1 MTLQLKVFISVAVV
15 ALLAVTVAFESA
27 RPAVLGVH
35 FLDVGQGDA
44 ICIETPGGRQVLI
57 DGGRGGSGVLEELS
71 VCAPFYD
78 RSLDVLIAT
87 HMDEDH
93 VGGLVEVL
101 QYYEVEMVV
110 ASHDATTEV
119 AASFWAAVEAEG
131 ARVVAPAVG
140 TRMTLD
146 EEVFL
151 DIVGPSA
158 ALDTASDNERSVIAK
173 LNYRNDSFLFT
184 GDVERRG
191 EYALLS
197 SGFDLDADV
206 LKVAHHGSTSSSTEA
221 FLAAVTPRVAVVQVG
236 KNSYG
241 HPAAQVLGRL
251 AGVQVLRTDENGTI
265 SLYSSGDSF

>member
-1 MTLQLKVFISVAVV
+1 MKFSEKIVIACAIF
-15 ALLAVTVAFESA
+15 ALLVLGVVFESY

-78 RSLDVLIAT
+78 RSLDVLVAT

-101 QYYEVEMVV
+101 EHYEVDMVI
-110 ASHDATTEV
+110 ATYETGTDV
-119 AASFWAAVEAEG
+119 AASFWEAVEEEG
-131 ARVVAPAVG
+131 VQVLSPEAGMRLVLEEGVV
-140 TRMTLD
+140 
-146 EEVFL
+146 F
-151 DIVGPSA
+151 DIVGPLP
-158 ALDTASDNERSVIAK
+158 ALKSASDNERSVVAK
-173 LNYRNDSFLFT
+173 LTYGNDSFLFT
-184 GDVERRG
+184 GDIERRA
-191 EYALLS
+191 EYALLA
-197 SGFDLDADV
+197 SGFALDVDV
-206 LKVAHHGSTSSSTEA
+206 LKVAHHGSNSSSTDA
-221 FLAAVTPRVAVVQVG
+221 FLAAVSPRLAVVQVG

-241 HPAAQVLGRL
+241 HPTPQVLERL
-251 AGVQVLRTDENGTI
+251 RGARIVRTDQNGTI

>member
-1 MTLQLKVFISVAVV
+1 MTLQLKVCVSAAIV
-15 ALLAVTVAFESA
+15 ALLAVAVAVESA

-44 ICIETPGGRQVLI
+44 ICIETSGGRQVLI

-101 QYYEVEMVV
+101 QHYEVETII
-110 ASHDATTEV
+110 AAYDTDTGV
-119 AASFWAAVEAEG
+119 AASFWEAVAAEG
-131 ARVVAPAVG
+131 ARVIAPEAG
-140 TRMTLD
+140 TRVALD

-151 DIVGPSA
+151 DIVGPSV
-158 ALDTASDNERSVIAK
+158 ALDDASDNERSVVAK
-173 LNYRNDSFLFT
+173 LIYRNDSFLFT

-206 LKVAHHGSTSSSTEA
+206 LKVAHHGSNSSSTDA

-241 HPAAQVLGRL
+241 HPTKQVLDRL
-251 AGVQVLRTDENGTI
+251 RNVRVLRTDENGTI
-265 SLYSSGDSF
+265 SLYSDGDSF